1 MALTEITKG
10 MSNAAEMINAN
21 FGMLNNTAS
30 LAENGWFKDEK
41 TGFII
46 QWGSVSLSSDG
57 SSVSNGITYK
67 TNVVHLPIAF
77 PTKIVSVSASPSDVI
92 GREISLST
100 DLLSSTLSSFPLTI
114 SLLSNAFGSNVYTA
128 TYIAM
133 GY

>member
-57 SSVSNGITYK
+57 PSVSNGLTYK
-67 TNVVHLPIAF
+67 TNVVHFPIVF
-77 PTKIVSVSASPSDVI
+77 PTKIVSVSASPSDVS

-100 DLLSSTLSSFPLTI
+100 DLSSSTLSSFPLTI
-114 SLLSNAFGSNVYTA
+114 SLLSNSFGTNVHKA